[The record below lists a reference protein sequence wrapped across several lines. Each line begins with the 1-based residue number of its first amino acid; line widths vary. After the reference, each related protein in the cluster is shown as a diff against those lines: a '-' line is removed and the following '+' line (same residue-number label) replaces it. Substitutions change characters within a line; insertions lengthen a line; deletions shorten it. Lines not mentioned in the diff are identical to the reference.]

1 MPRMIASTLN
11 VFRARATKQRP
22 PYEEVWHLWSV
33 LIPRRS
39 ITGRL
44 VRGTVLRRR
53 ADVGKMHIGSPGAGC
68 DDGDRCKAVATTV
81 QPPVAAHHGRRSDA
95 NGNAAGFV

>member
-1 MPRMIASTLN
+1 MPRTITSTLDI
-11 VFRARATKQRP
+11 FRVRALRQRP

-44 VRGTVLRRR
+44 VWGMVLRR
-53 ADVGKMHIGSPGAGC
+53 S
-68 DDGDRCKAVATTV
+68 DDGRWIYRKYIEGVDGAERSARPQWLA
-81 QPPVAAHHGRRSDA
+81 PGGAHE
-95 NGNAAGFV
+95 NP

>member
-1 MPRMIASTLN
+1 MLRTLGSKHD
-11 VFRARATKQRP
+11 VFRALSPKPRP
-22 PYEEVWHLWSV
+22 PYEEVWHLWSL

-53 ADVGKMHIGSPGAGC
+53 
-68 DDGDRCKAVATTV
+68 DDGRWIYRKYTEGVDGANRSAQLQ
-81 QPPVAAHHGRRSDA
+81 QPASRRHP
-95 NGNAAGFV
+95 